1 MSAVVDVELME
12 TGYLDRFYTQ
22 LVTPE
27 RFLEM
32 YEHELDNIEF
42 ARPVLAPLGS
52 KDFGYIL
59 VRTKYP
65 RYPPLPPRSSNKWT
79 ILKSLFGWI

>member
-1 MSAVVDVELME
+1 MDFELIE
-12 TGYLDRFYTQ
+12 TEYLDRFYTQ

-32 YEHELDNIEF
+32 YEHERDNIES

-52 KDFGYIL
+52 KALGYIL
-59 VRTKYP
+59 VRTKLPHYP
-65 RYPPLPPRSSNKWT
+65 SLPPRSSKWT
-79 ILKSLFGWI
+79 ILNILFG

>member
-1 MSAVVDVELME
+1 MDFELIE

-32 YEHELDNIEF
+32 YEHERDNIES
-42 ARPVLAPLGS
+42 AYPVLAPLGS
-52 KDFGYIL
+52 KSFGYIL
-59 VRTKYP
+59 VRTKSP
-65 RYPPLPPRSSNKWT
+65 RYPRLPPRSSKWT
-79 ILKSLFGWI
+79 ILKSLFG

>member
-1 MSAVVDVELME
+1 MSAVVAFEPLE

-32 YEHELDNIEF
+32 YQHERDNIES

-52 KDFGYIL
+52 KMFGHIL
-59 VRTKYP
+59 VKTKRPHYP
-65 RYPPLPPRSSNKWT
+65 RLSPRTTK
-79 ILKSLFGWI
+79 